1 MKLKQIVS
9 ELDYATVIGNGEVEI
24 KGIAIDSKQV
34 RRGQI
39 FIALRGINTDGNDY
53 IAEAIMRG
61 AVAVVS
67 EITIV
72 DLPVT
77 LVVVKDARSS
87 LAKICSAYYCHP
99 EKSLKFIGVTGTNG
113 KTTVTHLIKGI
124 LEKNGYKTG
133 LIGTLGVYY
142 GDNYVE
148 TSLTTPDPI
157 ELFSTLSDMVSAGVT
172 HVIMEVSAHAS
183 RLKKLDGITFDI
195 GVFTNLTQDHL
206 DYFETIEN
214 YKQAKLEFLNLNKCK
229 QIVTNVDDETG
240 KEIALSIKSI
250 SYGVDNPSDVFAINI
265 EEGKNGLKFVVNLF
279 DYVLKVESKLI
290 GYFNVYNVMSALIAA
305 VMAGVSPQ
313 DAVNAIK
320 ELERINGRLES
331 LPSKNGVSVFID
343 YAHTPDGLSVS
354 LKALRKI
361 TPNKLFCVFGCGGNR
376 DTSKRAVMGE
386 ISGLNADFT
395 VITSDNPRFEEPMDI
410 IADVEKG
417 IRKATKKYVIIQ
429 KRQDAVYYALS
440 MAKKGDTVL
449 IAGKGAEQY
458 QDILGIK
465 HPYNDKDTV
474 KSYYLEN

>member
-1 MKLKQIVS
+1 MKLKQILS
-9 ELDYATVIGNGEVEI
+9 EIEYNSVIGNGEVEI

-34 RRGQI
+34 QRGQV

-67 EITIV
+67 EVTIA

-124 LEKNGYKTG
+124 LDKNGYKTG
-133 LIGTLGVYY
+133 LIGTLGAYY
-142 GDNYVE
+142 GDNYRE

-195 GVFTNLTQDHL
+195 GIFTNLTQDHL

-214 YKQAKLEFLNLNKCK
+214 YKQAKLEFLNLKKCK

-240 KEIALSIKSI
+240 KEIALSIQSI
-250 SYGVDNPSDVFAINI
+250 SYGIDNPSDVFAINI
-265 EEGKNGLKFVVNLF
+265 EESKKVLVKAFQVGVFSRVENATRVAELNNGIVVKEDDMYRVYIGILNNDKAVVNLSKF
-279 DYVLKVESKLI
+279 YDMYDINYYIRDIYV
-290 GYFNVYNVMSALIAA
+290 
-305 VMAGVSPQ
+305 
-313 DAVNAIK
+313 
-320 ELERINGRLES
+320 NGSVLES
-331 LPSKNGVSVFID
+331 V
-343 YAHTPDGLSVS
+343 
-354 LKALRKI
+354 
-361 TPNKLFCVFGCGGNR
+361 R
-376 DTSKRAVMGE
+376 DLEQE
-386 ISGLNADFT
+386 IIKCNTDCTDIMLNILT
-395 VITSDNPRFEEPMDI
+395 R
-410 IADVEKG
+410 
-417 IRKATKKYVIIQ
+417 
-429 KRQDAVYYALS
+429 
-440 MAKKGDTVL
+440 
-449 IAGKGAEQY
+449 Y
-458 QDILGIK
+458 QDSL
-465 HPYNDKDTV
+465 
-474 KSYYLEN
+474 